1 MKEKK
6 FDAAQKHF
14 EKKEVE
20 LRKRIS
26 FLEKQLEAERKSAE
40 QSKERIESLEKEN
53 AQMKEWVDR
62 LLQYTELDKK
72 DIKEACEKDKEI
84 ANAMKMLGILKG
96 GLL

>member
-1 MKEKK
+1 MKGKK

-14 EKKEVE
+14 EKKTVE

-26 FLEKQLEAERKSAE
+26 FLEQQLEVKIKLAE
-40 QSKERIESLEKEN
+40 QLKERVESLETEN
-53 AQMKEWVDR
+53 AQLKEWVDR
-62 LLQYTELDKK
+62 LLKYTELDKK